1 MRHADSQCQSS
12 SNDSSILEFHVKYT
26 PYSLYFMFEFNQQGG
41 LADED
46 DYTGIWTK
54 KQELH
59 AHFPR

>member
-1 MRHADSQCQSS
+1 
-12 SNDSSILEFHVKYT
+12 VKYT